1 MTRFLVF
8 DFVRTSFSDIGII
21 FMRSYLRLKR
31 AEQICDMGTP
41 ETAVVSEALSRS
53 ADLLLENR

>member
-1 MTRFLVF
+1 
-8 DFVRTSFSDIGII
+8 
-21 FMRSYLRLKR
+21 MRSYLRLKR